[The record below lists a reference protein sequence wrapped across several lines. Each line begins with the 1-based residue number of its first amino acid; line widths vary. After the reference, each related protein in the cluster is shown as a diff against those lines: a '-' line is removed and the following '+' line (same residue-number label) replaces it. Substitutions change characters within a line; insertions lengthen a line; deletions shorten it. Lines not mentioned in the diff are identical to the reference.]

1 MAKLKVKKGDN
12 VVVISGKDKGKT
24 GKILQVIPAENR
36 ALVEGV
42 NIITKHQK
50 PKSQKEKGGIIKK
63 PSPIKID
70 NIMVV
75 CPACGK
81 ATRVGK
87 KMVGE
92 HLSRFCKKCG
102 AVLDKAF
109 VKAVKKT
116 TKKKDTATAKANEE
130 KSSNNKQKNK
140 KS

>member
-1 MAKLKVKKGDN
+1 MTKLKVKKGDN

-24 GKILQVIPAENR
+24 GKILQTVPAQNR

-63 PSPIKID
+63 PAPIKID

-92 HLSRFCKKCG
+92 HL
-102 AVLDKAF
+102 
-109 VKAVKKT
+109 
-116 TKKKDTATAKANEE
+116 
-130 KSSNNKQKNK
+130 
-140 KS
+140 